1 MNLTGWADRITY
13 EIVKDSKRA
22 EELSTIFLSEGYAN
36 FFEWLIG
43 VTSKG
48 WWESLM
54 HGLLTLVTTA
64 GSGFVTD
71 KRLRK
76 ELLEIGS
83 HEAFA
88 FIKNVI
94 ENRQEIGG
102 TFAQFVQ
109 GVQRGELDM
118 ALDSMV
124 KTDIFRAIGASAASP
139 FTQSTGQIVVET
151 PISVE
156 RVERGLRIK

>member
-1 MNLTGWADRITY
+1 MNITGWADGITNA
-13 EIVKDSKRA
+13 IVRDPAKA
-22 EELSTIFLSEGYAN
+22 EELNTIFVSEGIAN
-36 FFEWLIG
+36 GFEVLIEK
-43 VTSKG
+43 TSKG

-54 HGLLTLVTTA
+54 HGLVAIISTA
-64 GSGFVTD
+64 GSGFVAD
-71 KRLRK
+71 SRLRK

-88 FIKNVI
+88 LIRNVI
-94 ENRQEIGG
+94 ENRQEIEG
-102 TFAQFVQ
+102 TFAQFIQ

-124 KTDIFRAIGASAASP
+124 KTEVFGAISAPSQAAE
-139 FTQSTGQIVVET
+139 QIVVSEQ

-156 RVERGLRIK
+156 TAQTGLRIK